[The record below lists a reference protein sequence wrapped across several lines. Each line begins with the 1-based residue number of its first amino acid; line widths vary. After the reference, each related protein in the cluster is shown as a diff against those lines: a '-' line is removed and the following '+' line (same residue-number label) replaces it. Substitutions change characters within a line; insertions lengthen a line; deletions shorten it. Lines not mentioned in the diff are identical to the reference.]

1 MIFVLISVKIY
12 SQFLIWKFIVDTP
25 FEGGIF
31 RLTLK
36 LTSEFPHTAPKGYF
50 LTKIFHPNV
59 AANGDIWVNTL
70 KKDWN
75 PAKWSI
81 GHILGVIRCLLIIPF
96 PESSLNEEA
105 GRLFMDDYE
114 EYSRMAKLM
123 TKIHALKWKKIKAE
137 WNENENITSSD
148 YGKKPWKEDN
158 KEKFISNLKFHYKQT
173 SNLDVSMEEEDKTK
187 EPLQNFSNKMN
198 NNLPIDISQ
207 NWKYICK
214 QQEADI
220 FENKGRCIENK

>member
-1 MIFVLISVKIY
+1 
-12 SQFLIWKFIVDTP
+12 
-25 FEGGIF
+25 
-31 RLTLK
+31 
-36 LTSEFPHTAPKGYF
+36 
-50 LTKIFHPNV
+50 
-59 AANGDIWVNTL
+59 
-70 KKDWN
+70 
-75 PAKWSI
+75 
-81 GHILGVIRCLLIIPF
+81 
-96 PESSLNEEA
+96 
-105 GRLFMDDYE
+105 MDDYE

-173 SNLDVSMEEEDKTK
+173 SNLDVSMEEEDKAK

-220 FENKGRCIENK
+220 FENRGRCIENKKSVKISGASLFGSNLDQNMKKPKNKKKKVRRI